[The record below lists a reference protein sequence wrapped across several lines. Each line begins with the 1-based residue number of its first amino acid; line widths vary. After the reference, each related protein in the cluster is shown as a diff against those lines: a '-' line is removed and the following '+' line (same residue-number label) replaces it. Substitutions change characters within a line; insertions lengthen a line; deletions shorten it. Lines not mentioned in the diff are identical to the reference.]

1 MAEYGRYDVIRYG
14 SGYAVTD
21 MQTHNWM
28 HEKLLPWMKAHS
40 LARKLEKEDERKRLA
55 ETREAD
61 AKAFAADA
69 AARRAPKKKRARR
82 K

>member
-1 MAEYGRYDVIRYG
+1 MAEYGKYDIIRYA

-28 HEKLLPWMKAHS
+28 HEKLISWVKADG
-40 LARKLEKEDERKRLA
+40 LARKLQKADEQKRLA
-55 ETREAD
+55 D
-61 AKAFAADA
+61 AAAADA
-69 AARRAPKKKRARR
+69 AARSAPKKTRARR